1 MADFEKLV
9 LEYDEFEY
17 NYDTYSYGDAF
28 SDDREEAREVTR
40 NALLDDDFR
49 KQIIDRLQEIAD
61 EDDDYSATALELI
74 KRIERIGGME

>member
-9 LEYDEFEY
+9 LDYDEFEY

-28 SDDREEAREVTR
+28 SDDREEARAVTR
-40 NALLDDDFR
+40 NAILDDEFWS
-49 KQIIDRLQEIAD
+49 QIIDRLQQIAD
-61 EDDDYSATALELI
+61 EDDDYSTTALELI